1 MASKKAEEIFKFAEN
16 EVKAVKVAVLAP
28 HGVSTTPHVSCTMQ
42 LIGHTLLCV
51 GRTRQSWELQE
62 GLRDP
67 RGVGGLLYMKHF
79 YGLELLNPLISVHP
93 DIDI

>member
-1 MASKKAEEIFKFAEN
+1 MKYPVFFIDSVPEN

-67 RGVGGLLYMKHF
+67 RGVGGLLYMKQF
-79 YGLELLNPLISVHP
+79 YGLELLKNHFQTKKKS
-93 DIDI
+93 DD